1 MYHIIL
7 FHKFSMHKGNIIR
20 IQRESEMQKDLTVFA
35 EKTKT
40 SFENLKFQLYYN
52 NKINIR

>member
-1 MYHIIL
+1 
-7 FHKFSMHKGNIIR
+7 MHKGNIIR